1 MRQHLIEK
9 RNQRSMQIDED
20 RKYLARVADRDGQEQ
35 HLKMRSSEV
44 LKNEFLFF
52 NDQKQLENKLKREQE
67 REEYQKSK
75 LDYFPFVSGELLE
88 QHRQGLSGQMRADL
102 QNYLI
107 AKSQGLVGSGDS
119 RKHAT
124 PNRSSAASS
133 VFKAMSDGSLDGRSD
148 RLTKASTSIVKAL
161 HDSCYQVPEKNP
173 RVIQDTDPVKNEAW
187 RAALARHESE
197 VAQQKQFNEV
207 VMKKHYEKV
216 AGDDAQVAHEN
227 DDRKRKQKRFFEE
240 IRTQIDSNAVRRD
253 ADDAEARRLVPTSF
267 GPSEDE
273 DVVMKQRM
281 IVDKQKRNQK
291 QDLSQQ
297 IEAKKQQNELTRRT
311 KIEGEQ
317 SEANENQAALRA
329 ASDRKVQDRREA
341 KQFWHDQLERT
352 GQQRKLGKDA
362 DDVLKKPVAA

>member
-1 MRQHLIEK
+1 MSNPNPQGSQQRFHGPRDTGSNTGSPEKPGSGGSGQPDMVRFGKKINFGTTKLSNEQLLQDHLREMRQHLIEK
-9 RNQRSMQIDED
+9 RNQRSTQIDED

-197 VAQQKQFNEV
+197 VAQQKSFNEV

-227 DDRKRKQKRFFEE
+227 DDRKQKQKRFFEE
-240 IRTQIDSNAVRRD
+240 IRTQIDSNV
-253 ADDAEARRLVPTSF
+253 S
-267 GPSEDE
+267 G
-273 DVVMKQRM
+273 
-281 IVDKQKRNQK
+281 
-291 QDLSQQ
+291 
-297 IEAKKQQNELTRRT
+297 
-311 KIEGEQ
+311 
-317 SEANENQAALRA
+317 
-329 ASDRKVQDRREA
+329 
-341 KQFWHDQLERT
+341 
-352 GQQRKLGKDA
+352 
-362 DDVLKKPVAA
+362 